1 MANKT
6 TKKAKRQGGKH
17 AAEGHN
23 ADGTTDERFSAAE
36 TRPQFSS
43 GRRRRN
49 HKEEEDGGGNVN
61 NDDNSDD
68 ELEKR
73 PHRRDDDD
81 DYDDGEGG
89 FGHSLAEAIKSDD
102 RFKEALSNQ
111 EKFGC
116 VPLLDKYGRK
126 TKQAKKMKK
135 RAKNEKQS
143 KTGSENE
150 DEDEDENEIENEN
163 DQSTKSKN
171 NKAKVKSKKA
181 KGQSDSESED
191 EAVNGNENMGQQKE
205 EDEEEDPLES
215 NDMESRIA
223 YLNALSRGEIDVSS
237 SHDDDSSSDEDDNND
252 DDDDDD
258 SDRDDASS
266 SSTSSTSSV
275 HGKAGVLDPS
285 YNRLPGDFA
294 DQNEVDYDGRI
305 IELTDEATPY
315 LAILNLDWT
324 NVRAVDVFAMLHSF
338 CPPGT
343 LKKVEVYPSDF
354 GRKMMEKERVEG
366 PSGLWKDYKQKMKNR
381 NNNEAEGK
389 ESLDDDD
396 DEDGRD
402 DSDSDSDNCS
412 ESTDEDDEPV
422 DAEDSLMPG
431 EYDSDNDDDE
441 HSNEEDMSDEEDIL
455 NIDEATAKLYSHF
468 PHQSQLKSNNK
479 HKSRNTTN
487 LPEDEDDEGFD
498 HEKLRAYEAS
508 KLRYYFAIATF
519 TSPQAANDVYNH
531 VDGMEMEHSA
541 AEIDVRALPAEQYD
555 ETIEGRTLRDEC
567 TSLPAKYAPPD
578 SVVTAL
584 RQSKVT
590 CSWETGDAEREN
602 KLTRYGMGKEAWEAL
617 AGGDDIKF
625 YLASD
630 HSSADEDESEDGDE
644 SEDDSRGGGN
654 KGNKEAKAKNVRALL
669 GLGGSDDDDDDGMEN
684 GGLLAGRH
692 ESVSA
697 DSSRDNN
704 ESDVE
709 QTEGVPTTKQSI
721 KKLDQKSRHD
731 SSDSEASE
739 DDEEGETAKQVTYTP
754 GKRNLEERI
763 RSKLQSKQAVENGEQ
778 PDGGLTPFQK
788 YLEKRKEKRRERRQ
802 AIRNKKK
809 NQEENGGDASGED
822 GDGMYEVDPEFGVAQ
837 FSDEEEGD
845 DDVMRDGGDND
856 DGFFLGESKKSKAGK
871 SKKHK
876 ESLDEAAEEREKGPS
891 TKEELELLI
900 DGDDDEENEKD
911 YDMRGLAKLEK
922 NANKK
927 LKGKRKR
934 QMETLAA
941 NVSGQEFKIDTT
953 DDRFAALLD
962 GSDDRF
968 GIDRTNP
975 LYKETGAMK
984 TLLEEQAKRRK
995 KNQAKKTSSLE
1006 NVEGVTELNK
1016 RAAAND
1022 GGGWVESSGGA
1033 MELSSLVKSLQNKIS
1048 KKAAEE
1054 KPMKEKT
1061 KQHGQ

>member
-6 TKKAKRQGGKH
+6 TKKAKRPGGKH
-17 AAEGHN
+17 APRDAS
-23 ADGTTDERFSAAE
+23 GTTDERFSAAE

-43 GRRRRN
+43 GRRPRHR
-49 HKEEEDGGGNVN
+49 HRHDKESEEGVANA
-61 NDDNSDD
+61 DNSDD

-73 PHRRDDDD
+73 SRPPRDNDNDD
-81 DYDDGEGG
+81 DYGG
-89 FGHSLAEAIKSDD
+89 FGQSLAEAITSDD
-102 RFKEALSNQ
+102 RFKEALSNP

-126 TKQAKKMKK
+126 TKQSKKMKK
-135 RAKNEKQS
+135 MKKEAENGNESNVGDSRLEGGQELDGSQNEREHEHGHDESMQS
-143 KTGSENE
+143 ERNKSPKATSE
-150 DEDEDENEIENEN
+150 
-163 DQSTKSKN
+163 
-171 NKAKVKSKKA
+171 
-181 KGQSDSESED
+181 SDSESE
-191 EAVNGNENMGQQKE
+191 EESNHGNDIMAQKKEEGE
-205 EDEEEDPLES
+205 EDEEDLLES

-237 SHDDDSSSDEDDNND
+237 SDDDDEDSSSDDDD

-258 SDRDDASS
+258 SDDD
-266 SSTSSTSSV
+266 SSV

-285 YNRLPGDFA
+285 YNQLPGDDA
-294 DQNEVDYDGRI
+294 EPNEDDYDGQA
-305 IELTDEATPY
+305 IELTSEATPY

-366 PSGLWKDYKQKMKNR
+366 PTGLWKNDKKKKKKEKR
-381 NNNEAEGK
+381 NLEKGNLDED
-389 ESLDDDD
+389 SDDDSR
-396 DEDGRD
+396 GA
-402 DSDSDSDNCS
+402 NGS
-412 ESTDEDDEPV
+412 ESSSESSDGNDD
-422 DAEDSLMPG
+422 LMDVEHSMADQDG
-431 EYDSDNDDDE
+431 SDDNDDGDD
-441 HSNEEDMSDEEDIL
+441 HDDPNSNEDDMSDEEDIL

-487 LPEDEDDEGFD
+487 LPEEEDDDGFD

-519 TSPQAANDVYNH
+519 TSPQAADEVYNH

-541 AEIDVRALPAEQYD
+541 AEIDVRALPAEQYQ
-555 ETIEGRTLRDEC
+555 ETIRDRPLRDEC

-602 KLTRYGMGKEAWEAL
+602 KLTRYGMGKEAWAAL
-617 AGGDDIKF
+617 ADGDDIKF

-630 HSSADEDESEDGDE
+630 HSSADEESSEDSSD
-644 SEDDSRGGGN
+644 SDDGSRRDDGKNG
-654 KGNKEAKAKNVRALL
+654 KKKEKAKNVRALL
-669 GLGGSDDDDDDGMEN
+669 GLGGSDDDDDNIMEN
-684 GGLLAGRH
+684 DGLLVRRDD
-692 ESVSA
+692 SISA
-697 DSSRDNN
+697 DSSSDSD
-704 ESDVE
+704 ESDEE
-709 QTEGVPTTKQSI
+709 QSEGVPIAKQTI
-721 KKLDQKSRHD
+721 KKSDQKSRPE
-731 SSDSEASE
+731 SSSSEASE
-739 DDEEGETAKQVTYTP
+739 DDDDIGNTAKQITYTP

-763 RSKLQSKQAVENGEQ
+763 RSKLQSKQAVESGEE

-802 AIRNKKK
+802 AIRNKRKS
-809 NQEENGGDASGED
+809 QEGNVVDASVED
-822 GDGMYEVDPEFGVAQ
+822 GDGMYEVDPEFGVAH
-837 FSDEEEGD
+837 FSDEEESNND
-845 DDVMRDGGDND
+845 RLRDGVDTDGD
-856 DGFFLGESKKSKAGK
+856 FFLGESIKTKKGK
-871 SKKHK
+871 LAKHQV
-876 ESLDEAAEEREKGPS
+876 SSDEAVDGREKGPS

-984 TLLEEQAKRRK
+984 TLLEEQSKRRK
-995 KNQAKKTSSLE
+995 KYQAKKDSSLD
-1006 NVEGVTELNK
+1006 N
-1016 RAAAND
+1016 AAGETLHNEPAVAYGGD
-1022 GGGWVESSGGA
+1022 GWRESSSGA
-1033 MELSSLVKSLQNKIS
+1033 MELSSLVKSLQNKIT
-1048 KKAAEE
+1048 KKTAAE
-1054 KPMKEKT
+1054 KST
-1061 KQHGQ
+1061 KKKVKQSGQ